1 MRDGQ
6 GRLLMV
12 RRGHP
17 PGEGLWSV
25 PGGRVEPGESDAAA
39 VARELLEE
47 TGLVVSVGALA
58 GVVERPGPDGVTF
71 VIRDYAA
78 TAVGGVLR
86 AGDDAADAR
95 WVSVP
100 ELGAL
105 PLTPGLLEALREWGM
120 LPSPPAGTPGRPEA
134 PGTPGT
140 PGTTEAPGTDEAP
153 GAPGSPGDGRPP
165 GTGSGS

>member
-6 GRLLMV
+6 DRLLLV
-12 RRGHP
+12 KRGHP

-25 PGGRVEPGESDAAA
+25 PGGRVEAGESDAEA

-71 VIRDYAA
+71 VISDYAA
-78 TAVGGVLR
+78 TAVGGTLR
-86 AGDDAADAR
+86 AGDDAADVR
-95 WVSVP
+95 WVAVP
-100 ELGAL
+100 DLDAL
-105 PLTPGLLEALREWGM
+105 PLTPGLLEALREWGT
-120 LPSPPAGTPGRPEA
+120 LPPAPGPDAAEEGSDRPGEGRR
-134 PGTPGT
+134 PGT
-140 PGTTEAPGTDEAP
+140 
-153 GAPGSPGDGRPP
+153 

>member
-1 MRDGQ
+1 MWDDQ

-12 RRGHP
+12 RRGRP

-25 PGGRVEPGESDAAA
+25 PGGRVEPGESDAEA

-47 TGLVVSVGALA
+47 TGLIVSVGDLA

-71 VIRDYAA
+71 VIHDYAA

-95 WVSVP
+95 WVAVP
-100 ELGAL
+100 DLDDL
-105 PLTPGLLEALREWGM
+105 PLTPGLLEALREWGT
-120 LPSPPAGTPGRPEA
+120 LPPAPAGGSAAPDRR

-140 PGTTEAPGTDEAP
+140 PGSPET
-153 GAPGSPGDGRPP
+153 PGDGRAP